1 MGLYYRKNE
10 ITVLKKIRE
19 KPFIKRVLSI
29 ISIKFLC
36 KYYVYRFGDSFMY
49 GQTVFLYPLAVP
61 R

>member
-36 KYYVYRFGDSFMY
+36 KYYV
-49 GQTVFLYPLAVP
+49 
-61 R
+61 